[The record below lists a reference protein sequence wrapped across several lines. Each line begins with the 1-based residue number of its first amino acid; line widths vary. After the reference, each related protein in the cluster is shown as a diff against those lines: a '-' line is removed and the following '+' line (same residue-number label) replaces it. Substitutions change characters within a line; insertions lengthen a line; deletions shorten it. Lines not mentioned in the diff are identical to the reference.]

1 MNTKTQIKKFFEI
14 VLNLSSHCHKNQTD
28 KKKVY
33 VNFFQSKTKH
43 KKIPEE
49 ISLNEEEEVIKNK
62 EA

>member
-33 VNFFQSKTKH
+33 VNFFQSKTKN
-43 KKIPEE
+43 KKY
-49 ISLNEEEEVIKNK
+49 LKK
-62 EA
+62 FL

>member
-14 VLNLSSHCHKNQTD
+14 VLNLSSHSHKNQTD

-49 ISLNEEEEVIKNK
+49 ISLNVLERIAEMNK
-62 EA
+62 K